1 MNWNG
6 TLAAMKLKRNQYL
19 ALVIMTALTLSAFTC
34 TTQTKRLAVASDA
47 IAHALLNA
55 QTAAKQGV
63 AEGVISTADEA
74 QFETFL
80 VKASTAGMTLNQ
92 AIRANQNASTV
103 AVQVNAFLDA
113 FNQLNTS
120 GVAGIKNP
128 KLQLAISTILTGA
141 QTSVAIIAASVGGG
155 Q

>member
-1 MNWNG
+1 MSEAY
-6 TLAAMKLKRNQYL
+6 TMPMKRKQSL
-19 ALVIMTALTLSAFTC
+19 ALVIMTALLLSAFTC
-34 TTQTKRLAVASDA
+34 STQTKRLATASDA

-63 AEGVISTADEA
+63 AEGVISASDEA
-74 QFETFL
+74 QFEMFL

-92 AIRANQNASTV
+92 AIRANQSAPTV
-103 AVQVNAFLDA
+103 AVQVNTFLEA
-113 FNQLNTS
+113 FNQLNIS

-141 QTSVAIIAASVGGG
+141 EASVAVIAASVGGG